1 MMIFPRGSKFC
12 MSSWFSVARLVVRP
26 LNSVDITFLSLA
38 VSRHHLTSHPGGPQP
53 PASAPRRICFI
64 SWASFR
70 AEIRAPSP
78 WVEVAVVSTLAGLRL
93 STPLIVGCVLMDACS
108 RCNLYSHTSGKLVAV
123 SADHDGSRVW
133 TVRELLYHPRLL
145 RHNGWG

>member
-1 MMIFPRGSKFC
+1 MHSDDDTRPWLQGLHELL
-12 MSSWFSVARLVVRP
+12 VAGLVVRP
-26 LNSVDITFLSLA
+26 LNSVDITFLSLT
-38 VSRHHLTSHPGGPQP
+38 VSRHHLTF
-53 PASAPRRICFI
+53 PRHTLRICFI

-70 AEIRAPSP
+70 PEIRAPSP
-78 WVEVAVVSTLAGLRL
+78 RVEVAVVSTLAGLRL

-133 TVRELLYHPRLL
+133 TVREPLYHPRLL